1 MIGNCIICNIDKKLN
16 IIDNYDVCLNC
27 FHIVKD
33 KVVSNDRMKE
43 LQNRLNDN
51 FKREENENRIQ
62 KYLYNIFNY
71 KAKAANVNY
80 IDNNSIY
87 TEYLFGE
94 IESVIKSRPQ
104 GSPKLKI
111 ASVHAN
117 NTFILDEIR
126 KRFNVNTISISE
138 NFNPSY
144 FSPHK
149 CYKLS
154 LEIYANNCDLHECN
168 YDSFDIVILNDMLH
182 YVDDPV
188 YILNKCKM
196 ICNKNAQ
203 IYSVNLHTSILLSL
217 NYININKNT
226 NHIFNTNSIKT
237 LCKYSNLVLDDSFS
251 INNNQN
257 LNLQIY
263 KITNDKQENE
273 DEKIPNPKIIDCLYN
288 EISLGLYN
296 SSPYYY
302 LKNYWDT
309 YFKICNITFNK
320 YRNKNFTIVG
330 IRDSL
335 IQVNTG
341 NYLEID
347 EYINEDDINQNLKQD
362 KRKVL
367 FVILNYEKY
376 QTTFDK
382 LNNYLTSR
390 NHLIFDIDN
399 LIVE

>member
-1 MIGNCIICNIDKKLN
+1 MTKNCIICQIDNKLYN
-16 IIDNYDVCLNC
+16 IIDNYHVCLNC
-27 FHIVKD
+27 FHIVKE
-33 KVVSNDRMKE
+33 KISNDKIKE
-43 LQNRLNDN
+43 LRNRLNDN
-51 FKREENENRIQ
+51 FEKKENENCIQ

-71 KAKAANVNY
+71 KTRASSVNY

-87 TEYLFGE
+87 TEYLFSE
-94 IESVIKSRPQ
+94 IESLVKSRPQ

-111 ASVHAN
+111 ASVYAN

-126 KRFNVNTISISE
+126 KRFNVDTISISE
-138 NFNPSY
+138 HFNPSY

-154 LEIYANNCDLHECN
+154 LEIYANNCNLHECN
-168 YDSFDIVILNDMLH
+168 YDSFDLIILNDMLD
-182 YVDDPV
+182 YVDEPI

-196 ICNKNAQ
+196 ICNTNAQ

-237 LCKYSNLVLDDSFS
+237 LCKYSNFVLDDSFS
-251 INNNQN
+251 INNDQN

-263 KITNDKQENE
+263 KITNGKYENE
-273 DEKIPNPKIIDCLYN
+273 NEKIPNPKIIDCLYN
-288 EISLGLYN
+288 EICLGLYN
-296 SSPYYY
+296 ISSVPY
-302 LKNYWDT
+302 LKDYWDT
-309 YFKICNITFNK
+309 YFKIWNITFDK
-320 YRNKNFTIVG
+320 YRNKNFTIIG
-330 IRDSL
+330 ISDSN
-335 IQVNTG
+335 IKVNTG
-341 NYLEID
+341 NYLKID
-347 EYINEDDINQNLKQD
+347 EYINEIDINQNLKQD
-362 KRKVL
+362 NRKIL

-376 QTTFDK
+376 QIIYDK

-390 NHLIFDIDN
+390 NHFIFDIDN